1 MQEEEKT
8 VDVGE
13 NEEQAQEIDLDA
25 VAPEQSLEEEKIDV
39 EQVTED
45 STQPADSSAQS
56 DERKDVSDGE
66 QKKELDDYSE
76 GVNKRIAKLTRRM
89 REAERQKEEAIHY
102 AQNINHQAQ
111 QQKAQY
117 DRLGAGYTNEL
128 AGKVA
133 AGMAAAKAKLKQ
145 AIADGDADGQ
155 VDAQRVIS
163 QMSMEES
170 RLRQLKQYQHQQ
182 AENSRRVQQPQENY
196 AQMAQQMPT
205 QQDIYNA
212 AQQIDPKAEQ
222 WSTKNSWFGT
232 DNAMTYTAFD
242 IHRQLVEDEGF
253 DPTSNEYYSEVDKR
267 IRVAFP
273 HKFDTNRDT
282 VSDGGQVPTQ
292 NVASAKRPATKGRRK
307 TVRLTPS
314 QVAISKRLGVP
325 LEEYAKQLAAK
336 EV

>member
-13 NEEQAQEIDLDA
+13 QQEEAQEIDLDA
-25 VAPEQSLEEEKIDV
+25 EAPEQSLEEEKIDV
-39 EQVTED
+39 EQVED
-45 STQPADSSAQS
+45 TDKPADTPTQS
-56 DERKDVSDGE
+56 DERTDVQEGE
-66 QKKELDDYSE
+66 QKNELEDYSE

-89 REAERQKEEAIHY
+89 REAERQKEEAIAY
-102 AQNINHQAQ
+102 AQNINQQAQ

-117 DRLGAGYTNEL
+117 DKLGTNYTNEL
-128 AGKVA
+128 AAKVS
-133 AGMAAAKAKLKQ
+133 AGMESAQTKLKQ
-145 AIADGDADGQ
+145 AIADGDADKQ
-155 VDAQRVIS
+155 VEAQRSIS
-163 QMSMEES
+163 QMAMEEA
-170 RLRQLKQYQHQQ
+170 RLNNLKQIQEQRAQNVQRSQ
-182 AENSRRVQQPQENY
+182 AENY

-205 QQDIYNA
+205 QQDISQA

-222 WSTKNSWFGT
+222 WSAKNSWFGT

-253 DPTSNEYYSEVDKR
+253 DPQSNDYYAEVDKR

-273 HKFDTNRDT
+273 HKFGNNE
-282 VSDGGQVPTQ
+282 VSTPEQPVQ

-307 TVRLTPS
+307 TVKLTPS

>member
-39 EQVTED
+39 EQVED
-45 STQPADSSAQS
+45 TDKPADTPTQS
-56 DERKDVSDGE
+56 DERTDVPEGE

-89 REAERQKEEAIHY
+89 REAERQKEEAIAY
-102 AQNINHQAQ
+102 AQNINQQAQ

-117 DRLGAGYTNEL
+117 DKLGTNYTNEL
-128 AGKVA
+128 AAKVS
-133 AGMAAAKAKLKQ
+133 AGMESAQTKLKQ
-145 AIADGDADGQ
+145 AIADGDADKQ
-155 VDAQRVIS
+155 VEAQRSIS
-163 QMSMEES
+163 QMAMEEA
-170 RLRQLKQYQHQQ
+170 RLNNLKHIQEQRAQNVQRSQ
-182 AENSRRVQQPQENY
+182 AENY

-205 QQDIYNA
+205 QQDISQA

-222 WSTKNSWFGT
+222 WSAKNSWFGT

-253 DPTSNEYYSEVDKR
+253 DPQSNDYYAEVDKR

-273 HKFDTNRDT
+273 HKFGNNE
-282 VSDGGQVPTQ
+282 VSTPAQSEAPVQ

-307 TVRLTPS
+307 TVKLTPS